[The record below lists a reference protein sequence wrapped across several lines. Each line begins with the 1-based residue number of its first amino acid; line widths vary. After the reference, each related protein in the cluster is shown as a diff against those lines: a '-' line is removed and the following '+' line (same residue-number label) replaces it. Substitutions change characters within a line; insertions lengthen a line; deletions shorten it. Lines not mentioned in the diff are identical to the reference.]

1 MFALFRFT
9 NAQTAERPNK
19 GALDRSLQA
28 SINLISGATL
38 GCLRTSQV
46 QAYYGAGARFAQP

>member
-9 NAQTAERPNK
+9 NTQTAERPNK

-46 QAYYGAGARFAQP
+46 QAYYGAGA